1 MLQEGN
7 GRVKVYA
14 RIRPTAKFA
23 QEMIELLPDGK
34 SINIRCKKDL
44 RRGYINNQILDWKF
58 HLDRVLHNASQSDVY
73 EECAEEIVSKALEG
87 YNGTILAYGQT
98 GAGKTF
104 TMTGSTE
111 KFQHRGIIP
120 RAIQQIYREIRER
133 PEYSFGVR
141 ISYLEIYNER
151 MLDLLCTLPGSF
163 RTEPTLMTVTED
175 DDGYTRVK
183 GLSVHPANSEEEALN
198 LLFEGEMNRIIAQHS
213 LNKRSSRSHC
223 VFTVYIESHSRV
235 ESNTKFITSKLN
247 FVDLA
252 GSERLGK
259 TLSEGETQVEAMY
272 INKSLTFLEQ
282 AVIALGDRRREH
294 VPFRQSKLT
303 HVLKDSIGGKC
314 NTLLIANIW
323 GEAVHIEETLS
334 TMRFGSR
341 MMNVPSEPA
350 ITENF
355 DLLRLCKQHE
365 KEIRTLRQELAMHDT
380 LTNRSQISYEPLSE
394 SQIQDV
400 REQVKRFLA
409 GELTDIEL
417 VNVRQIKETFS
428 QFRVILNTME
438 LSMEERLKQ
447 KYVLQERPGF
457 TSAASGKLGTIQG
470 DVSGLVGEVD
480 GQGFGVGVA
489 PHDVKP
495 NVSTLLGA
503 RKLKSRGKGKERD
516 SGKSTLHGGVG
527 QIEGQSSDE
536 GQDRPQSPTA
546 QSPTQRAA
554 TPPAKNEAFEEF
566 KQERGSEI
574 NRILNQN
581 KGVLREK
588 KKKAKELSWSVN
600 SLKDEISEIGATLE
614 SRKLERLE
622 QGEFRT
628 DEGQIVIDEDEYEL
642 LRKLK
647 GLKSRYRSDYE
658 ELLNTKSEVIYC
670 EKLVSQCRQ
679 RLLTEFD
686 NWYVESFLGDDI
698 GPKSGRVGQVPED
711 EQEKFDRLQ
720 LELLMENPDSVPYYN
735 AKIQTER
742 RMHLSS
748 SGVSQKKRRPGAIV
762 ATVRNQPPT
771 TLTVT

>member
-1 MLQEGN
+1 MLQGGN
-7 GRVKVYA
+7 GRVKVFA

-23 QEMIELLPDGK
+23 QDMIELLPDGK
-34 SINIRCKKDL
+34 SVNIHCKKDL
-44 RRGYINNQILDWKF
+44 RRGYINNQILDWSF

-73 EECAEEIVSKALEG
+73 EECANDIVTKALDG

-98 GAGKTF
+98 GGGKTF

-133 PEYSFGVR
+133 PEHAVSVR

-151 MLDLLCTLPGSF
+151 MFDLLCTLPGTIPSD
-163 RTEPTLMTVTED
+163 PALMTVTED

-183 GLSVHPANSEEEALN
+183 GLSVHQANSEEEALN
-198 LLFEGEMNRIIAQHS
+198 LLFEGETNRIIAQHA

-235 ESNTKFITSKLN
+235 ETNTKYVTSKLN

-259 TLSEGETQVEAMY
+259 TLSVGETQVEAMY

-282 AVIALGDRRREH
+282 AVIALGDRRRDH

-334 TMRFGSR
+334 TLRFGSR

-350 ITENF
+350 ITEQF
-355 DLLRLCKQHE
+355 DTLRLCKQHE
-365 KEIRTLRQELAMHDT
+365 KEIRALRQELAMHDT

-400 REQVKRFLA
+400 REQVKRFLS
-409 GELTDIEL
+409 GELNDIEL
-417 VNVRQIKETFS
+417 VNVRQIKETFA
-428 QFRVILNTME
+428 QFRVIVNSME
-438 LSMEERLKQ
+438 SEVEERLRQ
-447 KYVLQERPGF
+447 KYVLQERDGV
-457 TSAASGKLGTIQG
+457 TSAGGGKPGTVRG
-470 DVSGLVGEVD
+470 DDSGLVGEVD

-489 PHDVKP
+489 PPGVKP
-495 NVSTLLGA
+495 NVSTLVST
-503 RKLKSRGKGKERD
+503 RKVKSRGKGKERD
-516 SGKSTLHGGVG
+516 SAKSPAQGGVG
-527 QIEGQSSDE
+527 QSDGQGGGE
-536 GQDRPQSPTA
+536 GQDRLQSPST

-554 TPPAKNEAFEEF
+554 TPPPKSEAFEEF

-581 KGVLREK
+581 KEILREK
-588 KKKAKELSWSVN
+588 KRKTKELSWSVN
-600 SLKDEISEIGATLE
+600 NLMNEINEAGALLE
-614 SRKLERLE
+614 TRKQERLE

-628 DEGQIVIDEDEYEL
+628 DEGQVVIDEDEYEL
-642 LRKLK
+642 LRKVKDLK
-647 GLKSRYRSDYE
+647 ARYRRDYE
-658 ELLNTKSEVIYC
+658 DLLNTKSEVVYC
-670 EKLVSQCRQ
+670 EKLVNQCRH
-679 RLLTEFD
+679 RLVTEFD
-686 NWYVESFLGDDI
+686 NWYSESFLGVEDEPN
-698 GPKSGRVGQVPED
+698 GGREGQVPED

-720 LELLMENPDSVPYYN
+720 LELLMEHPDSVPYYN
-735 AKIQTER
+735 AKMQTER
-742 RMHLSS
+742 RMHLTA
-748 SGVSQKKRRPGAIV
+748 SGGTQKKRRPGALI
-762 ATVRNQPPT
+762 ATVRNKPPT
-771 TLTVT
+771 SLTVT